1 MNHTNLADFA
11 SGFQH
16 VIGVPIS
23 MRPLRPDDFEIEMT
37 FIRGLSAETRYKRLL
52 GGARAI
58 TPDYVTRL
66 TRVDYPREFALAAVV
81 LLEGCETLLGVARYA
96 TDHSGNGCEFAIVI
110 ADDWQG
116 RGLGK
121 LLLERLIEVACAH
134 RISYLNGFVLSTHAA
149 MLRLARKLG
158 FELRSEPGDAR
169 LTRIELRLDACAV
182 AA

>member
-1 MNHTNLADFA
+1 MKEMNLADFA
-11 SGFQH
+11 CGFQP
-16 VIGVPIS
+16 VIGVTIS
-23 MRPLRPDDFEIEMT
+23 MRPLRADDFEIAMA

-81 LLEGCETLLGVARYA
+81 MLNGHETLLGVARYA
-96 TDHSGNGCEFAIVI
+96 TDHSANDYEFAIVI
-110 ADDWQG
+110 ADEWQG

-121 LLLERLIEVACAH
+121 LLLEHLIEVACAH
-134 RISYLNGFVLSTHAA
+134 RILCLTGLVLSTNSA
-149 MLRLARKLG
+149 MLHLARKLG
-158 FELRSEPGDAR
+158 FELRFEPDDPR